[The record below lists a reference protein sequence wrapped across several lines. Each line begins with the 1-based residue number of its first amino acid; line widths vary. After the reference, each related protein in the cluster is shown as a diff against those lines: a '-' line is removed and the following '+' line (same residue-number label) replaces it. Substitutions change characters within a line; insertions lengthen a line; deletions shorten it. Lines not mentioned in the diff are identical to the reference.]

1 MMQPVLLDTCAAVW
15 IAENEKLAPQAI
27 EVLGDVHQAGLPTYV
42 SPVTAWEIG
51 MLVSRARLKL
61 LITPRRWFGSLLEI
75 PNVHLAEMSTDLLIA
90 SSFLPGSPPRD
101 PFDRVIAAT
110 ARNYGCI
117 LLTRDRALLDYGEQ
131 GHVRV
136 LAC

>member
-1 MMQPVLLDTCAAVW
+1 MQPVLLDTCAAVW
-15 IAENEKLAPQAI
+15 VAENQKLAPQAI
-27 EVLGDVHQAGLPTYV
+27 EVLRDVREAGVPTYV

-51 MLVSRARLKL
+51 MLSARDRLKL
-61 LITPRRWFGSLLEI
+61 LLTPLLWFGRLLDI

-90 SSFLPGSPPRD
+90 SSFLPGKPPRD
-101 PFDRVIAAT
+101 PFDRIIAAT

-117 LLTRDRALLDYGEQ
+117 LLTRDRALLEYGEQ
-131 GHVRV
+131 GYVRV

>member
-1 MMQPVLLDTCAAVW
+1 MQAVLLDTCAAVW
-15 IAENEKLAPQAI
+15 IAENEKLAPQAVA
-27 EVLGDVHQAGLPTYV
+27 VLRDVRQAGLPTYV

-51 MLVSRARLKL
+51 MLASRARLKL
-61 LITPRRWFGSLLEI
+61 LLTPLLWFGRLLDI

-90 SSFLPGSPPRD
+90 SSFLPGKPPRD
-101 PFDRVIAAT
+101 PFDRIMAAT

-136 LAC
+136 VAC